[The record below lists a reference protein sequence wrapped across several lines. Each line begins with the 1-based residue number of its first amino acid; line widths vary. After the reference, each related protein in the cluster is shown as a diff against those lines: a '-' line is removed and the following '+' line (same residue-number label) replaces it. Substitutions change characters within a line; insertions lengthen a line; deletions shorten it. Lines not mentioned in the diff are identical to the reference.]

1 MKKNVEGA
9 KFVIAIISDGAGV
22 AGNGYFERPFCLK
35 ELRWAKA
42 AGTYIQPV
50 IDEAD
55 KTRVAEFIGMAP
67 DDLKKVQDI
76 DFVDVCSAH
85 AVAMPAQSLSSL
97 TLVRAMHADEHDRQ
111 GLLGGRSEEDHR

>member
-1 MKKNVEGA
+1 M
-9 KFVIAIISDGAGV
+9 
-22 AGNGYFERPFCLK
+22 
-35 ELRWAKA
+35 ELRCAFDKKKHV
-42 AGTYIQPV
+42 QPV
-50 IDEAD
+50 ILQED
-55 KTRVAEFIGMAP
+55 KTRVGEFVSMAP

-111 GLLGGRSEEDHR
+111 GLLGGRSEEDNR